1 MEELDNDNSQ
11 SMQSTCGKYRT
22 GEKVRL
28 RKLPLSLYVVVRS
41 ISMNDYYTH
50 SIHLQIS
57 QTRCDDLLKY
67 SIRYQ

>member
-1 MEELDNDNSQ
+1 
-11 SMQSTCGKYRT
+11 MQSTCGKYRT
-22 GEKVRL
+22 GERVRL

-41 ISMNDYYTH
+41 ISMNSNDYYTH

-67 SIRYQ
+67 AIRYQ